1 MEPISGKMDKKVVFS
16 TYRGDKIIACH
27 DKTILI
33 GHVKNQHMPP
43 YLHAP
48 TKYSFGSNN
57 P

>member
-1 MEPISGKMDKKVVFS
+1 MDSANEKMDKKVVFS
-16 TYRGDKIIACH
+16 TYCGDKIITCH

-43 YLHAP
+43 YLHVP